1 MLVLQVKVY
10 ITSSVPSSGIEVT
23 CAYVCVCMCVCVRLC
38 RCTVCVSVC
47 VSVLVCL
54 RACMCIC
61 ARLFC
66 MSTKALSADLKA
78 RFQPLLMISDA
89 AGAPR

>member
-1 MLVLQVKVY
+1 MFVCVCV
-10 ITSSVPSSGIEVT
+10 
-23 CAYVCVCMCVCVRLC
+23 YVCVCVGVQYVL
-38 RCTVCVSVC
+38 